1 MTNEEFI
8 ESVRLEGEEWRLIPN
23 FERYMVSNKGRVIA
37 ISRVYK
43 NNGVYAVKK
52 PRIMKQHLD
61 KNKVS
66 YYHVQLCNDTETK
79 SFSVHRLVA
88 SVFIPNPLNLPQVNH
103 KDENSHNNN
112 LENLEW
118 CDAKYNCNYGT
129 HNERMA
135 NTINKTAYQRKPIVQ
150 LDKDNT
156 VVAKYDSI
164 AIASRELGMYH
175 SLISKCCQG
184 VLTQS
189 KGRRFMYL
197 SDYEK
202 SLANQ

>member
-1 MTNEEFI
+1 M
-8 ESVRLEGEEWRLIPN
+8 SVQEIWKKANGFEDYLE
-23 FERYMVSNKGRVIA
+23 VSNLGNVRSVDRVINVDDHG
-37 ISRVYK
+37 RLYK
-43 NNGVYAVKK
+43 KHIRGKNKTANINVQTGYLQIGVYHGK
-52 PRIMKQHLD
+52 
-61 KNKVS
+61 
-66 YYHVQLCNDTETK
+66 HVT
-79 SFSVHRLVA
+79 VHRLVA
-88 SVFIPNPLNLPQVNH
+88 ETFIENPRNLPQVNH

-112 LENLEW
+112 FENLEW

-135 NTINKTAYQRKPIVQ
+135 NTIKKTAYQRKPIVQ

-197 SDYEK
+197 SDYET
-202 SLANQ
+202 LVNQ